1 MELEKLI
8 PDTYEKSVYDIDYM
22 NYMKMVLNLRSLMLT
37 VQFYLLMIK
46 KFQIN

>member
-22 NYMKMVLNLRSLMLT
+22 KMVLNLQFLMWT
-37 VQFYLLMIK
+37 VQFYHLMIRR
-46 KFQIN
+46 FQVN